1 MRTLSRCERSEVV
14 SAAARGRRGL
24 VDPSTGS
31 AEPFRTLRLALQL
44 GTEAS
49 ERKAI
54 VVTSALP
61 EDGKSTVAANYAL
74 ICGVAQRSALLIDG
88 DHRRPTLHDL
98 FGVPRSPGLVELLA
112 SDGALEDFVHRVSPY
127 GLDVLTAGRPLPH
140 STDLAS
146 SPRMAELIRHAR
158 ERYEHVII
166 DAPPVLGAANAEALS
181 SHEDVAIVVV
191 VPQKGKRR
199 PLMDALRRLDLVEA
213 NVAGIVL
220 NKAGRV
226 PNYGY

>member
-1 MRTLSRCERSEVV
+1 VASAPERT
-14 SAAARGRRGL
+14 RRGL
-24 VDPSTGS
+24 VDPGTAS

-44 GTEAS
+44 SADTAEN
-49 ERKAI
+49 KAI

-74 ICGVAQRSALLIDG
+74 VVTGGRGSALLIDG
-88 DHRRPTLHDL
+88 DLRRPSQHEI
-98 FGVPRSPGLVELLA
+98 FGVPRVPGLVELLA
-112 SDGALEDFVHRVSPY
+112 TGEPLVDHVHRIPSS
-127 GLDVLTAGRPLPH
+127 GLDLLTAGRPLPH

-146 SPRMAELIRHAR
+146 SPRMADLIREAQ
-158 ERYEHVII
+158 ERYDHVII

-181 SHEDVAIVVV
+181 SHDGVSIVMV
-191 VPQKGKRR
+191 VPINAKRR

-213 NVAGIVL
+213 NVAGIIL

-226 PNYGY
+226 PQYGY